1 MIFALEN
8 ILNSLA
14 AVLKEK
20 YPQHPVYFSPNQ
32 QGTDF
37 PCFFIFFMPSTIEG
51 QPSRRFI
58 RDLGIDIVFV
68 QQRNMVN
75 GNAEVLAIAEYL
87 DEVLE
92 LFPYSDKWNEDGSGE
107 IAENSRESKEGEAAE
122 PDEGVWIR
130 TFERQWKSED
140 EELHYQFHIKQR
152 VTLPEVN
159 VLMKM
164 MEGNFYVKEK

>member
-51 QPSRRFI
+51 QPGRRFI

-68 QQRNMVN
+68 QQRNMVKI
-75 GNAEVLAIAEYL
+75 GRAHV
-87 DEVLE
+87 
-92 LFPYSDKWNEDGSGE
+92 
-107 IAENSRESKEGEAAE
+107 
-122 PDEGVWIR
+122 
-130 TFERQWKSED
+130 
-140 EELHYQFHIKQR
+140 
-152 VTLPEVN
+152 
-159 VLMKM
+159 
-164 MEGNFYVKEK
+164 